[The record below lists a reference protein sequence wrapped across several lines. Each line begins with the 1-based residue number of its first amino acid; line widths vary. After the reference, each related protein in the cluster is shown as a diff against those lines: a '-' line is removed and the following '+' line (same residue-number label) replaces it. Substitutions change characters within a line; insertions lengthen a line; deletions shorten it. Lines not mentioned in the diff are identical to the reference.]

1 VAREAVT
8 GVTEARPAA
17 GGPDAGPAAAPDA
30 RGEDLSTD
38 VIVVGA
44 GAIGASS
51 ACHLA
56 RSGLRVIVAE
66 AFGGPAEG
74 STGRSF
80 ASVRAQWAD
89 PLNIEISWRSIRA
102 YRSFP
107 ADHGIDV
114 GYRPTGYLLLV
125 PDAAWQAQLAAVDLQ
140 REHGVPVEVLDLAA
154 AGRLTPL
161 APDGLAGAT
170 WGPADGVVDPH
181 LATSAYLTLAR
192 AAGARVLFRHPVS
205 AITPGGPGGRWSVT
219 AGGRTVRARYVV
231 NAAGGWAGQVA
242 ALAGLAV
249 PVAHSR
255 RNIYASAPGAL
266 AALGIGPVPMT
277 IDLGSGVYV
286 RSEGPRLLF
295 GAARPDQPDGYD
307 VSVDWPWMESVL
319 ALAVPRF
326 GWLAG
331 LPLDRAGCWA
341 GTYENSPDH
350 HGILGA
356 DPGAPT
362 WVNACGFSGHGLM
375 QAPEI
380 GRLVAEQVTAGA
392 ITSLDTTPLRL
403 DRFTGADPAGQ
414 RLGLVF

>member
-1 VAREAVT
+1 MAEDITSDAV
-8 GVTEARPAA
+8 
-17 GGPDAGPAAAPDA
+17 
-30 RGEDLSTD
+30 
-38 VIVVGA
+38 VIGA
-44 GAIGASS
+44 GAIGASC
-51 ACHLA
+51 ACHLSRA
-56 RSGLRVIVAE
+56 GLRVIVLE
-66 AFGGPAEG
+66 TFGGPAEG

-89 PLNIEISWRSIRA
+89 PLSIEMSWRSLRA
-102 YRSFP
+102 FRSFP

-125 PDAAWQAQLAAVDLQ
+125 PEGAWEAQLAAVELQ
-140 REHGVPVEVLDLAA
+140 REHGVPVDVLDLAA
-154 AGRLTPL
+154 AARITPL

-181 LATSAYLTLAR
+181 LTTGAYLTLAR

-205 AITPGGPGGRWSVT
+205 AIAREVAGWTVT
-219 AGGRTVRARYVV
+219 AGGRTFRARYVV

-242 ALAGLAV
+242 ALAGLTV

-255 RNIYASAPGAL
+255 RNIYATAPGAL
-266 AALGIGPVPMT
+266 AAAGIGPVPMT
-277 IDLGSGVYV
+277 IDLGTGVYV
-286 RSEGPRLLF
+286 RSDGPRLLF

-307 VSVDWPWMESVL
+307 VSVDWPWMECVL
-319 ALAVPRF
+319 TLAVPRF
-326 GWLAG
+326 GWLAD

-350 HGILGA
+350 HGVLGA
-356 DPGAPT
+356 DPAAPT

-380 GRLVAEQVTAGA
+380 GRLVTEQVTAGA
-392 ITSLDTTPLRL
+392 ITSLDTAALRP
-403 DRFTGADPAGQ
+403 DRFGSAPQAGQ
-414 RLGLVF
+414 LGLVF